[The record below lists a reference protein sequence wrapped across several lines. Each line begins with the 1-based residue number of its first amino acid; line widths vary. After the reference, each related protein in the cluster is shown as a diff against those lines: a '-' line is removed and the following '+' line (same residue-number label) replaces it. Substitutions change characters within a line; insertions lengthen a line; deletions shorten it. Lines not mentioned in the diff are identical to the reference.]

1 LLSIQF
7 QFLQRRPPV
16 PKQNHIVIVGLG
28 GVGRRVAGILHQL
41 HQPLVAIANQ
51 APDPHLLPQVPVV
64 WGKTADALTKVNLAT
79 AKSVVTV
86 TRDDLD
92 NLEVALMAQQVNPR
106 AHQVIRTFDPEMDA
120 NIAKVFPATHVLC
133 TSALAADVFA
143 GAAFGEHILGL
154 FQMDGQT
161 VLVAEYSIET
171 GDTLCGLLLAE
182 VAHGYGVTPLTYRP
196 RDKTVPILFPANELR
211 LVAGDQLV
219 VLATINSLQRIERG
233 EARSPDCRVLVEK
246 ALNADA
252 VFAGGN
258 LIAQIVGCE
267 LSEARQ
273 VMEQLPTFI
282 PCLLYRHQAR
292 HLVRQL
298 SRARVYSRFVTPA
311 SP

>member
-1 LLSIQF
+1 
-7 QFLQRRPPV
+7 
-16 PKQNHIVIVGLG
+16 
-28 GVGRRVAGILHQL
+28 
-41 HQPLVAIANQ
+41 
-51 APDPHLLPQVPVV
+51 
-64 WGKTADALTKVNLAT
+64 
-79 AKSVVTV
+79 
-86 TRDDLD
+86 
-92 NLEVALMAQQVNPR
+92 
-106 AHQVIRTFDPEMDA
+106 
-120 NIAKVFPATHVLC
+120 
-133 TSALAADVFA
+133 
-143 GAAFGEHILGL
+143 
-154 FQMDGQT
+154 
-161 VLVAEYSIET
+161 
-171 GDTLCGLLLAE
+171 
-182 VAHGYGVTPLTYRP
+182 
-196 RDKTVPILFPANELR
+196 VPILFPANELR